1 MKQQQGHTYLKLKS
15 RGIKAWWSAAGV
27 SPVAEQAAAPGAPG
41 VSTGAVTSVTLPE
54 RWVYSQDENKQ
65 VNQPLKLVLQLWSSH
80 EVAVEFTMTF

>member
-1 MKQQQGHTYLKLKS
+1 M
-15 RGIKAWWSAAGV
+15 
-27 SPVAEQAAAPGAPG
+27 AEQAAAPGA
-41 VSTGAVTSVTLPE
+41 STGAVTSVTLPG